1 MAINQ
6 YFQQGAR
13 SEQLL
18 YEDLIIESLKMYG
31 QDVYYMPRELVNIDE
46 IFKDESTARFDKAYK
61 IEMYIEN
68 VEGFDGEGDLFTKFG
83 VEIRDAATFVVSRKR
98 FLSQIGQ
105 YENDPDNPKKQYY
118 RPHEGDLIF
127 LPLSGSI
134 FEIQKV
140 FDENPFYQLK
150 NLPVF
155 RLSCELFEYSGED
168 FDTDIPQIDNVEIFD
183 YQYKLIFDDVENTLR
198 NFGEQGSFQIG
209 EQITQVGS
217 GGWTL
222 TGDVTSYDASDS
234 ASRVLSVAHLTS
246 TDGLFHSFNTIN
258 TVLGSISGAA
268 GVPISITE
276 AVDGA
281 NSSSQN
287 DEFENVADNI
297 IDFSE
302 SNPFGDP

>member
-1 MAINQ
+1 MTTNK
-6 YFQQGAR
+6 YFSQGAR

-31 QDVYYMPRELVNIDE
+31 QDVYYMPRELINIDD
-46 IFKDESTARFDKAYK
+46 IFKDESTSRFDNAYK

-68 VEGFDGEGDLFTKFG
+68 VEGFDGEGDLFAKFG
-83 VEIRDAATFVVSRKR
+83 VEIRDAATFIVARKR

-105 YENDPDNPKKQYY
+105 YENDPDDPKKQYF

-140 FDENPFYQLK
+140 FDENPFYQLR

-168 FDTDIPQIDNVEIFD
+168 FDTDISVIDNVEIFD
-183 YQYKLIFDDVENTLR
+183 YQYKMTFNDVENTLGA
-198 NFGEQGSFQIG
+198 FDQQGSFQVG
-209 EQITQVGS
+209 EQVSQLAS

-222 TGDVTSYDASDS
+222 TADVTDYNAADSDS
-234 ASRVLSVAHLTS
+234 RILSVAHLTS
-246 TDGLFHSFNTIN
+246 TDGLFHSFNTVD
-258 TVLGSISGAA
+258 TVIGSITGAA
-268 GVPISITE
+268 GVPLSITD

-281 NSSSQN
+281 NSSAQN
-287 DEFENVADNI
+287 DIFETESDSLL
-297 IDFSE
+297 DFSE